1 MSDQNEK
8 LHEPRINWI
17 NLRGLIFL
25 HSISAVAIWYLATGR
40 AHWATIT
47 LTIVWY
53 WLTGLSITAGYHR
66 AFSHRAYDIAAP
78 LRWFFLLFGAGAL
91 QTSVLQWSVDHRNHH
106 HFSDT
111 KDDPYS
117 VREGFWWAHVGW
129 VLRNRHG
136 YEEPSLNN
144 VQDLV
149 AMPGVRFQHKY
160 YDALGVIFAFAI
172 PTALATLWGD
182 PWGGVLVA
190 GGLRTLALLHA
201 TWCVNSVAHWFGER
215 PYSKVLSAR
224 NSFITAL
231 ITGGEG
237 YHNFHHRFP
246 SDYRNAVR
254 WYQYDPTKW
263 FIWTMKVTGLAHDL
277 KSASSEQIRAAQKE
291 QDAALTAT

>member
-1 MSDQNEK
+1 MSDKNEK
-8 LHEPRINWI
+8 SHEPRINWI

-25 HSISAVAIWYLATGR
+25 HTVSAAAIWYLATGR

-47 LTIVWY
+47 LALVWY
-53 WLTGLSITAGYHR
+53 WLTGLSITGGYHR
-66 AFSHRAYDIAAP
+66 AFSHRAYEVAAP
-78 LRWFFLLFGAGAL
+78 LRWFFLIFGAGAL

-106 HFSDT
+106 QFSDT
-111 KDDPYS
+111 EDDPYS
-117 VREGFWWAHVGW
+117 VREGFWWAHIGW
-129 VLRNRHG
+129 ILRNRHG
-136 YEEPSLNN
+136 YEEPSLSN

-149 AMPGVRFQHKY
+149 AMPGVKFQHKH
-160 YDALGVIFAFAI
+160 YDLLGVIVAFVI

-190 GGLRTLALLHA
+190 GGLRTLTLLHA

-237 YHNFHHRFP
+237 YHNYHHRFP
-246 SDYRNAVR
+246 SDYRNAIR

-263 FIWTMKVTGLAHDL
+263 FIWTMKHLGCAYDL
-277 KSASSEQIRAAQKE
+277 KRASSERIRAAQE
-291 QDAALTAT
+291 S

>member
-149 AMPGVRFQHKY
+149 AMPGVRFQHKH
-160 YDALGVIFAFAI
+160 YDALGAIFAFAI

-263 FIWTMKVTGLAHDL
+263 FIWTMNITGLAHDL
-277 KSASSEQIRAAQKE
+277 KSASREQIHAAQEE
-291 QDAALTAT
+291 QDAALPAT